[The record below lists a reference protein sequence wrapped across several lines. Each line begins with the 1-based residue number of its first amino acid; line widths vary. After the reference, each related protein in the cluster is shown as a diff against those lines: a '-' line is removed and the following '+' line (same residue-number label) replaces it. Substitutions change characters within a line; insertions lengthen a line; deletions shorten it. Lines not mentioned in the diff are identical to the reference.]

1 MSKPVKPVWRVS
13 NGLSRTKRRSRWPA
27 LLPMLALGVVCAAM
41 GWAAGYQVGVDHGRA
56 AIVAEIKIPQAV
68 PAEVVDGFN
77 SELWGE

>member
-1 MSKPVKPVWRVS
+1 
-13 NGLSRTKRRSRWPA
+13 
-27 LLPMLALGVVCAAM
+27 MLALGVVCAAM